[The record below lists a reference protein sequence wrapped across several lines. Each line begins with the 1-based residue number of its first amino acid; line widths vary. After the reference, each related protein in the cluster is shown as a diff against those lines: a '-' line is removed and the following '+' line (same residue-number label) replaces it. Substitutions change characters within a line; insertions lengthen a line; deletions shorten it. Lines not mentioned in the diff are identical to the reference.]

1 MGKIDTILN
10 LKEVV
15 LSILFVAGD
24 GIEKE
29 FIAEKLEINNKEL
42 NKALDELKKTYCQD
56 AGIHIKTRCNLR
68 QIQHTQ
74 ITYQMF

>member
-29 FIAEKLEINNKEL
+29 FIAEKGHLYME
-42 NKALDELKKTYCQD
+42 DVD
-56 AGIHIKTRCNLR
+56 VS
-68 QIQHTQ
+68 
-74 ITYQMF
+74 

>member
-42 NKALDELKKTYCQD
+42 NKALDELKKTY
-56 AGIHIKTRCNLR
+56 
-68 QIQHTQ
+68 
-74 ITYQMF
+74 